1 MICPHCN
8 TTVPDGST
16 VCPHCSALIGASG
29 SASTHD
35 FIFCEGCGARLT
47 PKDRTCPKCGRP
59 APGILSTEA
68 SAADLAAGKTA
79 SFPKLTDEDVR
90 TRPSAAEVLDVS
102 LDPSATNVLKF
113 TDDAPATSSREEDPY
128 HAHRRPVG
136 KIVAAIAVVVL
147 IGACAFFV
155 VADPFGVMPG
165 VYSEIERQAAEMFPS
180 RQGAATQEQEN
191 GEAEEEETSPEEDEV
206 ELTDETLLTDDEA
219 YDTLT
224 RIYEEIGGYQDPLGD
239 VIYDYN
245 GGFLLSN
252 LERRREASAS
262 AYALRDQVQAT
273 LDELSEINLQ
283 DGSPYTEDLDHL
295 VQLATWM
302 YNRVDVL
309 CDSWDISLSYP
320 DGESLS
326 AHKSEISQPLRDALD
341 GSGQNQNLTL
351 FEENYYQWKPTQH

>member
-29 SASTHD
+29 SSSAHD

-219 YDTLT
+219 YDTL
-224 RIYEEIGGYQDPLGD
+224 D